1 MFIEEE
7 RIDLT
12 LASVKSHLLDV
23 EYYNVIFHVK
33 GKNAHGRFFYTRV
46 GEFKPYLE
54 KVPGK
59 RSRFR

>member
-7 RIDLT
+7 RVDLT

-33 GKNAHGRFFYTRV
+33 GKMPMEDFFIPGSVSLNRTWKKCR
-46 GEFKPYLE
+46 E
-54 KVPGK
+54 KVAG
-59 RSRFR
+59 